1 MSSGQWRVFVL
12 LLVLIGLEILRSGPV
27 RSFFSSLLAP
37 VKNALPSTGSSSPS
51 TSNTNYPPGGKGSKP
66 Q

>member
-12 LLVLIGLEILRSGPV
+12 LLVLLGLEILRSGPV
-27 RSFFSSLLAP
+27 RSFFQNIFSS
-37 VKNALPSTGSSSPS
+37 VNVTLPATPTNSQPANTGL
-51 TSNTNYPPGGKGSKP
+51 NYPPTKRPGV